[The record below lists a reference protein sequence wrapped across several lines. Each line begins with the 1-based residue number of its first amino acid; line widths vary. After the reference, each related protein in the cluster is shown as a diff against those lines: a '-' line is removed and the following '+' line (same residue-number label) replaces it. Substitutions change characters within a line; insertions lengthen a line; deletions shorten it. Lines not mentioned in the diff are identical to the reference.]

1 MQVRDLLLQRLSD
14 ARFHSG
20 QQLAQALGVSRT
32 AVWKHVQQLEADL
45 GLEISAVRGRG
56 YRLAA
61 PLELL
66 DARRIRRELS
76 ATADARLD
84 AMSVLSCTTSTN
96 SSASADLPPDSGYAR
111 VWLAEHQ
118 TAGRGRRGRPW
129 VSAFGENLHLSLAW
143 RFDLPMSELSGLSLV
158 AGVIVAEA
166 LAQLGLGGHS
176 LKWPNDVLVDGRKLS
191 GILAEVSGE
200 AGGPATVVIGI
211 GVNFRIP
218 PARGRQIDQPWTDL
232 AQVSPV
238 AISRNRLAGVLID
251 QLIHACRRFAN
262 DGLTPFL
269 GRWDAYD
276 RLHGQTIC
284 LRRGS
289 ESLTGIY
296 RGIAPSGAMLLQ
308 QSSGTSEH
316 HAGEVSLVR
325 AGDA

>member
-1 MQVRDLLLQRLSD
+1 M
-14 ARFHSG
+14 
-20 QQLAQALGVSRT
+20 
-32 AVWKHVQQLEADL
+32 
-45 GLEISAVRGRG
+45 
-56 YRLAA
+56 
-61 PLELL
+61 
-66 DARRIRRELS
+66 
-76 ATADARLD
+76 
-84 AMSVLSCTTSTN
+84 
-96 SSASADLPPDSGYAR
+96 
-111 VWLAEHQ
+111 
-118 TAGRGRRGRPW
+118 
-129 VSAFGENLHLSLAW
+129 
-143 RFDLPMSELSGLSLV
+143 
-158 AGVIVAEA
+158 
-166 LAQLGLGGHS
+166 
-176 LKWPNDVLVDGRKLS
+176 
-191 GILAEVSGE
+191 
-200 AGGPATVVIGI
+200 
-211 GVNFRIP
+211 
-218 PARGRQIDQPWTDL
+218 
-232 AQVSPV
+232 SPV